1 LKKILAAGLAL
12 LVCITLWIFFSG
24 GNAPAP
30 SLYSRTWTG
39 KAQGISYDREEFYRI
54 LQEMVNMG
62 EKNMNIELSGFNMS
76 LQELGKAISSAF
88 SKTSDYYIKNSANYW
103 EYDLKNQGGG
113 ISRADIRI
121 FYQETG
127 KQRNYVKRKAEDI
140 AWKIIESD
148 MSDIEK
154 IKTVYEWVIKHVT
167 YDGFYARHGGY
178 HALKGKAVCQGYAL
192 LLYRMLEGLGYNSLI
207 ISGGDHMWN
216 MVELDGKWYHLDAT
230 FDDIQEG
237 LILKEHF
244 INYANFLKS
253 DQDMKKTGHT
263 WSGTLYPKAPDS
275 IASIY

>member
-1 LKKILAAGLAL
+1 MKKILATGLAL
-12 LVCITLWIFFSG
+12 LVCVTLWIFFSG
-24 GNAPAP
+24 GNSPAPA
-30 SLYSRTWTG
+30 LYSRTWTG
-39 KAQGISYDREEFYRI
+39 KAEGISHDREEFYLI
-54 LQEMVNMG
+54 LQEMVDKG
-62 EKNMNIELSGFNMS
+62 EKDLKIELSGFNMS
-76 LQELGKAISSAF
+76 LQELGKAISAAF

-103 EYDLKNQGGG
+103 EYNLKNRQGG

-140 AWKIIESD
+140 AWRIIESD

-154 IKTVYEWVIKHVT
+154 IRTVYVWVIEHVT

-192 LLYRMLEGLGYNSLI
+192 LLYSMLEGLGYNSLI
-207 ISGGDHMWN
+207 ISGGGHMWN

-237 LILKEHF
+237 LIMKEHF

-253 DQDMKKTGHT
+253 DLDMKKTGHT
-263 WSGTLYPKAPDS
+263 WSGTLFPEAGNSVLIKK
-275 IASIY
+275 